1 MTTALA
7 IADVDKLGKLI
18 RLVFASDKDGEIVAA
33 VAAVKRILAV
43 SDLDAHW
50 LADRLAAPTTLP
62 TVDDDREDRDDRSD
76 AWFVFH
82 RRHQLSPKERAF
94 IENIIQWS
102 SPLSPKQRQWLS
114 DIVER
119 LVAR

>member
-76 AWFVFH
+76 SWFVFH

>member
-1 MTTALA
+1 MSTALA
-7 IADVDKLGKLI
+7 TVDTARLVKLI
-18 RLVFASDKDGEIVAA
+18 RLIFGSNRDGEVVAA
-33 VAAVKRILAV
+33 VAAVKRILAA

-50 LADRLAAPTTLP
+50 IADRLAAPTTLP
-62 TVDDDREDRDDRSD
+62 TVDDNREDRDDRSD

>member
-1 MTTALA
+1 MSTALA
-7 IADVDKLGKLI
+7 TVDTDRVAKLI
-18 RLVFASDKDGEIVAA
+18 RLIFGSNRDGEVVAA
-33 VAAVKRILAV
+33 VAAVKRILAA

-62 TVDDDREDRDDRSD
+62 AVDDDRDDRDDRSD